1 MKKLFLYFI
10 FFSLFFNLKVNSD
23 EMSPI
28 KKDHNEVFN
37 VGKMI
42 SHDDKFTLYFK
53 TRDKAVLAKGEEFN
67 YITDYPQDLYILY
80 NDSGKIKPL
89 ITYDWFPNK
98 VKELGSNYNLPLFP
112 EDYAYYLL
120 SDNETLIMIS
130 GIKSIRT
137 NFRYNLKKNKLEK
150 LPKNNNYKLYIS
162 SLLKDCGYKDINST
176 YKCNFYKPLISENL
190 INLKKFIQSLN

>member
-1 MKKLFLYFI
+1 MKKILLYLI
-10 FFSLFFNLKVNSD
+10 FFFSFFITLVNSD
-23 EMSPI
+23 EISPI
-28 KKDHNEVFN
+28 KKNLEEVFN

-53 TRDKAVLAKGEEFN
+53 TREKAVLAKGEEFN

-80 NDSGKIKPL
+80 NDTGKIKPV
-89 ITYDWFPNK
+89 ITYDWFPKK
-98 VKELGSNYNLPLFP
+98 VKELGSNYNLPVFP

-137 NFRYNLKKNKLEK
+137 NFKYNLKKNLLEK
-150 LPKNNNYKLYIS
+150 LPIDNNYKLYIS
-162 SLLKDCGYKDINST
+162 SLLKNCGYQDINST
-176 YKCNFYKPLISENL
+176 YKCSFYKPLISENL
-190 INLKKFIQSLN
+190 IN

>member
-1 MKKLFLYFI
+1 MKKLFVYFI
-10 FFSLFFNLKVNSD
+10 LFIFIFNIKVSS
-23 EMSPI
+23 EETSPV
-28 KKDHNEVFN
+28 KQNFEEVFN

-42 SHDDKFTLYFK
+42 SHDDKFTLYFR
-53 TRDKAVLAKGEEFN
+53 TREKAVLAKGEEFN

-80 NDSGKIKPL
+80 NDTGKISPV

-98 VKELGSNYNLPLFP
+98 VKEMGSSYSLPVFP

-130 GIKSIRT
+130 GIKSIRS
-137 NFRYNLKKNKLEK
+137 NFKFNLKKNKLEK
-150 LPKNNNYKLYIS
+150 LPADNGYKLYIS

-176 YKCNFYKPLISENL
+176 YKCSFYKPLISENL
-190 INLKKFIQSLN
+190 IN

>member
-10 FFSLFFNLKVNSD
+10 SFFLFFNIEGNS
-23 EMSPI
+23 EEIYPV
-28 KKDHNEVFN
+28 KNNFEEVFN
-37 VGKMI
+37 VGKMM

-53 TRDKAVLAKGEEFN
+53 TREKAVLAKGQEFN

-80 NDSGKIKPL
+80 NETGKISPV
-89 ITYDWFPNK
+89 ITYDWFPKK
-98 VKELGSNYNLPLFP
+98 VKELGSNYNLPVFP

-137 NFRYNLKKNKLEK
+137 NFKYNLKKNELEK
-150 LPKNNNYKLYIS
+150 LPLNNSYKLYIS
-162 SLLKDCGYKDINST
+162 SLLKDCGYQDINST
-176 YKCNFYKPLISENL
+176 YKCSFYKPLISENL
-190 INLKKFIQSLN
+190 IN